1 MIERAALPN
10 ALEDIDVTPPWDHGA
25 LSGRPITRTVK
36 ALATALF
43 ERICD
48 DSYSYGTRLPSE
60 RQLAADF
67 NVSRNTAR
75 QALGLLEEHQIV
87 ERRAGSGSFVA
98 YRHAKPA
105 RATESQLDGE
115 VLPGFEEIAEITS
128 PLELNV
134 VRTILEPEIVRLA
147 VINMSA
153 RDIAKLREIVVNMD
167 RVTTNAGEFAH
178 LDQTFHMQL
187 ARGTRNPL
195 LSAIYLLINQVRND
209 AHWST
214 TRDKTYSPK
223 RIREYKQQHRS
234 ILEAIQARDI
244 ETAVELV
251 KLHMTE
257 LQRDLMR
264 DL

>member
-1 MIERAALPN
+1 MERATLPN
-10 ALEDIDVTPPWDHGA
+10 SLQDVDATPPWDQGV

-43 ERICD
+43 ERVCD
-48 DSYSYGTRLPSE
+48 DSYSFGTRLPSE
-60 RQLAADF
+60 RQLSAEF

-98 YRHAKPA
+98 YRHIKPKKVA
-105 RATESQLDGE
+105 VSLLDGGD
-115 VLPGFEEIAEITS
+115 LPGLEEIAEITS

-153 RDIAKLREIVVNMD
+153 RDIAKLREIVANMD
-167 RVTTNAGEFAH
+167 RVTTNASEFAR

-195 LSAIYLLINQVRND
+195 LSAIYLMINHVRD
-209 AHWST
+209 DPHWST
-214 TRDKTYSPK
+214 TREKTYSPK

-264 DL
+264 NL